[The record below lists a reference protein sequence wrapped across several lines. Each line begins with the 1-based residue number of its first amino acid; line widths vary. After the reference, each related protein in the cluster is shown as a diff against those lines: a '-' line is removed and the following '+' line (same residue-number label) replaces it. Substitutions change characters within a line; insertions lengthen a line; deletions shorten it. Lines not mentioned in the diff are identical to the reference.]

1 MPRLGVR
8 QVYVIGQAGAK
19 YMHPVA
25 MNVVDFV
32 GFIFSGLIVIE
43 PDITSFVYERHLYND
58 IGSHLLGFSLL
69 HAIRLHTLVVVTH
82 RSHHNHC
89 RTTSG

>member
-19 YMHPVA
+19 YMRPVA

-32 GFIFSGLIVIE
+32 GFIFSGLIVTE
-43 PDITSFVYERHLYND
+43 SGITSFVYQKHL
-58 IGSHLLGFSLL
+58 
-69 HAIRLHTLVVVTH
+69 
-82 RSHHNHC
+82 
-89 RTTSG
+89 